1 MGVGCLGVQDLDLRV
16 EGTIECSFWEEVV
29 SVALSFAVSEL

>member
-1 MGVGCLGVQDLDLRV
+1 MGVGRLGVQDFDLRV

-29 SVALSFAVSEL
+29 SVAPPLAVSEL